1 MTAHASRERLLL
13 PLLIPVAALALIA
26 SVLFVLSRVLL
37 RVTPTTAT
45 VTALVVAASIL
56 GIATYVAT
64 RPQVSGS
71 SILAMGGG
79 ILGIVLFTGGVALM
93 VGQPGTETGPPVI
106 SLAAPVGAATKGF
119 DVDTLSAPA
128 GTPLSLAFD
137 NQDAG
142 IQHDVYIATE
152 DPAKNPAATVLLQST
167 PITGPG
173 KVNYPVPSLTAG
185 TYYFYCSIHP
195 TTMNG
200 TLTAAVGASP
210 AVGGGG
216 AVAVTA
222 QNLAFSTKLIDL
234 PDGQPSQIAFDNLDA
249 GQTHNI
255 GIYSDQGYTQE
266 VFRGPGVLGPASA
279 TYSVPALSAGTYY
292 FKCDYHPSMTGTVQ
306 VGSGAVGASG
316 SPTPGPSPLP
326 TAGPGPPGATVT
338 LVAKDVTFN
347 RTAITLVA
355 GQPSIVTLDNRDA
368 AVPHTF
374 SIYTDASAADAL
386 FQGTPVTGVATKRY
400 RVPALAP
407 GTYYFQCDIHPKQ
420 MHGTVTVP

>member
-1 MTAHASRERLLL
+1 
-13 PLLIPVAALALIA
+13 
-26 SVLFVLSRVLL
+26 
-37 RVTPTTAT
+37 
-45 VTALVVAASIL
+45 
-56 GIATYVAT
+56 
-64 RPQVSGS
+64 
-71 SILAMGGG
+71 
-79 ILGIVLFTGGVALM
+79 M

-119 DVDTLSAPA
+119 DVNTLSAPA

-200 TLTAAVGASP
+200 TLTVAAGASP
-210 AVGGGG
+210 AAGGGG

-234 PDGQPSQIAFDNLDA
+234 PDGQPSQITFDNKDA
-249 GQTHNI
+249 GTTHNI

-266 VFRGPGVLGPASA
+266 VFRGEGVVGPAST
-279 TYSVPALSAGTYY
+279 TYSVPPLSAGTYY
-292 FKCDYHPSMTGTVQ
+292 FKCDYHPTMIGKVQ

-316 SPTPGPSPLP
+316 SPTPGVSPVP

-338 LVAKDVTFN
+338 LVAKN
-347 RTAITLVA
+347 TAFDLSSIALKA
-355 GQPSIVTLDNRDA
+355 GKPSVVTLDNRDA
-368 AVPHTF
+368 GVSHTF
-374 SIYTDASAADAL
+374 SIYTDASVTHAL
-386 FQGTPVTGVATKRY
+386 FQGTPVTGVAMKRY
-400 RVPALAP
+400 RVPVLDP

-420 MHGTVTVP
+420 MHGTVTVT